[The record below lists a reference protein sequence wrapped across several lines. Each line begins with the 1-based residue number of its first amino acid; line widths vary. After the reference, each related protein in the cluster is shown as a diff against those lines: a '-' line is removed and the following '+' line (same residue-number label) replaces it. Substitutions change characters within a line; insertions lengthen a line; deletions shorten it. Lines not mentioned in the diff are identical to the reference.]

1 MDAPVKITKL
11 GEEKKVAVV
20 TTPPAVAGKRKKTM
34 RTFPNGILK
43 IRGVQNPTKPPPF
56 KRGTRKQTI
65 SLTTQK
71 GDRTRRQSIR
81 KRVSKM
87 NDQKVKDVLIKHGM
101 SGGLP
106 AEFNRETLIG
116 GIEAGLIPY

>member
-20 TTPPAVAGKRKKTM
+20 TSQPVVAGKRSKTM
-34 RTFPNGILK
+34 RTFPKGILK
-43 IRGVQNPTKPPPF
+43 IKGVQNPTRSPPL

-71 GDRTRRQSIR
+71 GDRNRKHTIR
-81 KRVSKM
+81 KRISKM
-87 NDQKVKDVLIKHGM
+87 SDQRVKDVLIKHGM

-106 AEFNRETLIG
+106 AQFNRETLIG

>member
-20 TTPPAVAGKRKKTM
+20 TPSIVAGKRSKTM
-34 RTFPNGILK
+34 RTFPKGILK
-43 IRGVQNPTKPPPF
+43 IKGVQNPTKSAPL

-71 GDRTRRQSIR
+71 GDRNRKHTIR
-81 KRVSKM
+81 KRISKM
-87 NDQKVKDVLIKHGM
+87 SDQKVKDVLIKNGM

-106 AEFNRETLIG
+106 AQYNRETLIG

>member
-20 TTPPAVAGKRKKTM
+20 TQPVIAGKRKKTM

-43 IRGVQNPTKPPPF
+43 IRGVQNPTKSPPF

-87 NDQKVKDVLIKHGM
+87 NDQKVKDVLIKYGM

-106 AEFNRETLIG
+106 AQFNRETLIG

>member
-11 GEEKKVAVV
+11 GEEKKVALV
-20 TTPPAVAGKRKKTM
+20 TQPVISGKRKKTM

-43 IRGVQNPTKPPPF
+43 IRGVQNPTKSPPF

-71 GDRTRRQSIR
+71 GDRNRKQTIR
-81 KRVSKM
+81 KRISKM
-87 NDQKVKDVLIKHGM
+87 SDQKVKDVLIKHGM

-106 AEFNRETLIG
+106 AQFNRETLIG

>member
-11 GEEKKVAVV
+11 GEEKKVAVI
-20 TTPPAVAGKRKKTM
+20 TAPIISGKRKKTM

-43 IRGVQNPTKPPPF
+43 IRGVQNPTKSPPF
-56 KRGTRKQTI
+56 KKGTRKQTI

-71 GDRTRRQSIR
+71 GDRTRKQTIR
-81 KRVSKM
+81 KRISKLS
-87 NDQKVKDVLIKHGM
+87 DQKVKDVLIKHGM

-106 AEFNRETLIG
+106 AQFNRETLIG

>member
-20 TTPPAVAGKRKKTM
+20 TPSPAVAGKRKKTM

-56 KRGTRKQTI
+56 RRGTRKQTI

-87 NDQKVKDVLIKHGM
+87 NDQKVKDVLIKNGM

-106 AEFNRETLIG
+106 AQYNRETLIG